1 MTIPSHSW
9 RTGSRYL
16 GIRAV
21 CERYSISPR
30 TVWRWI
36 RKGILPEPIYF
47 DGPSSGGRWPVD
59 ELDRRDAERES
70 LQCDDQGASC

>member
-1 MTIPSHSW
+1 MAIPSHSW
-9 RTGSRYL
+9 RTGARYL
-16 GIRAV
+16 GIRGV

-47 DGPSSGGRWPVD
+47 DGASSGGRWQVD

-70 LQCDDQGASC
+70 LQCDDQVAS